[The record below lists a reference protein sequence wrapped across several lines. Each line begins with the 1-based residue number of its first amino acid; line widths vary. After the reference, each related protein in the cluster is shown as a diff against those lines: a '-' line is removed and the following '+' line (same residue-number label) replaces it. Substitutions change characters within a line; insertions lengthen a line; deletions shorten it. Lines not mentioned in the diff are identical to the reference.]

1 MRIYLND
8 DWKFTTTFI
17 PQMCEAAFDDSA
29 LASVRLPHTMVEVP
43 FHYFDESA
51 YQVTGGYRRILHAPA
66 DWAGKHVLLTIDGAA
81 HYAEVF
87 LNGVKIAS
95 HANGYTAFTVDLA
108 PYLTLDADNVLVV
121 MVDSHETL
129 NQPPFG
135 FVIDYMTFG
144 GLTREVWLDVKEAS
158 YIEDVFVHSLVAVKS
173 KRAKVTSEI
182 TLAGEVTDG
191 LMIRQ
196 SIRRK
201 GEEAYAFHCEGAV
214 SGKRLELTQ
223 IKNQIELWELDHPVL
238 YEVKTELISGEKVLD
253 EVVTVTGFRSMHWR
267 ADGFYLNHKKVKI
280 RGLDR
285 HQSYAYVGYAMPQ
298 SMQER
303 DADLLK
309 FELGCNAVRTSH
321 YPQSHHFM
329 NRCDEIGL
337 LVFTEIPGWQH
348 IGDLDWQDLAV
359 ENVREMVLQ
368 YRNHP
373 SIMLWGVRI
382 NESNDNDAFYMRT
395 NAAAR
400 ELDPTRATGG
410 VRCITKSHLLEDVYT
425 YNDFSHDGEKP
436 GCQKKSKVTPDMKKA
451 YLVTEY
457 AGHMYPTKNY
467 DAEEHRL
474 EHLLRHV
481 RVLDAIAGEN
491 DIAGSFGWCMFDYNT
506 HRDFGSGDR
515 ICYHGVM
522 DMFRNEKLAAKIY
535 AAQQDDV
542 PVLELTSSMD
552 IGEHPASNRGEVY
565 ILTNADFV
573 RMYKNDRLLK
583 TYTQEDSQWQN
594 LKHAPIAV
602 DDYIGNAILE
612 NENFKPDQAKAVK
625 EILNAAA
632 RYGMN
637 HMPKSAMLQAAK
649 AIGVYHMSFND
660 AVALH
665 NKYIGDWGGA
675 ATSFRLEAVKDGRVV
690 ATVVKQPSAAPQLTA
705 EADHT
710 VLTEKTTYDVAAVR
724 IQAKDEFG
732 NVLPFA
738 NDPVK
743 LTLTGAAE
751 LIGPDVVSLHGGM
764 SGTYVKTT
772 GEKGEAKLVIESA
785 FGEPVEITFEVK

>member
-1 MRIYLND
+1 
-8 DWKFTTTFI
+8 
-17 PQMCEAAFDDSA
+17 
-29 LASVRLPHTMVEVP
+29 
-43 FHYFDESA
+43 
-51 YQVTGGYRRILHAPA
+51 
-66 DWAGKHVLLTIDGAA
+66 
-81 HYAEVF
+81 
-87 LNGVKIAS
+87 
-95 HANGYTAFTVDLA
+95 
-108 PYLTLDADNVLVV
+108 
-121 MVDSHETL
+121 
-129 NQPPFG
+129 
-135 FVIDYMTFG
+135 
-144 GLTREVWLDVKEAS
+144 
-158 YIEDVFVHSLVAVKS
+158 
-173 KRAKVTSEI
+173 
-182 TLAGEVTDG
+182 
-191 LMIRQ
+191 
-196 SIRRK
+196 
-201 GEEAYAFHCEGAV
+201 
-214 SGKRLELTQ
+214 
-223 IKNQIELWELDHPVL
+223 
-238 YEVKTELISGEKVLD
+238 
-253 EVVTVTGFRSMHWR
+253 
-267 ADGFYLNHKKVKI
+267 
-280 RGLDR
+280 
-285 HQSYAYVGYAMPQ
+285 
-298 SMQER
+298 
-303 DADLLK
+303 
-309 FELGCNAVRTSH
+309 
-321 YPQSHHFM
+321 
-329 NRCDEIGL
+329 
-337 LVFTEIPGWQH
+337 
-348 IGDLDWQDLAV
+348 
-359 ENVREMVLQ
+359 
-368 YRNHP
+368 
-373 SIMLWGVRI
+373 
-382 NESNDNDAFYMRT
+382 
-395 NAAAR
+395 
-400 ELDPTRATGG
+400 
-410 VRCITKSHLLEDVYT
+410 
-425 YNDFSHDGEKP
+425 
-436 GCQKKSKVTPDMKKA
+436 MKKA

-785 FGEPVEITFEVK
+785 FGEPVEITFEVN